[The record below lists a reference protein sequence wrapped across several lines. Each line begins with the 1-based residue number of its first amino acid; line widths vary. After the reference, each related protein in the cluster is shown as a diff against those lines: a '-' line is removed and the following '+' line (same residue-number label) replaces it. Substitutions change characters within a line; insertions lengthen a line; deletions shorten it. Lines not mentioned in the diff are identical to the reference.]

1 MGESVSGAVL
11 CLGEMLLRLSGSEGG
26 RLLDT
31 TAVRAHFGGA
41 EANVAVALAQ
51 LGVDA
56 RFVSRLPD
64 GPLGDAAID
73 HLRRH
78 GVATTG
84 MVRTSG
90 RMGLYFLS
98 PGAGVRA
105 SSIIYDRAGSTFAL
119 AKAEDFDWHCLLRGV
134 RWLHLSGITP
144 ALGPASA
151 QLGLAAARAA
161 KALGVSLSFD
171 GNYRATLW
179 GQWDGDP
186 RAILTDY
193 VALADLF
200 IGSHRD
206 IGLLLGR
213 DFSGSGPDRRREA
226 AVALLDAFPGLAHIA
241 START
246 TLDATHYRLSARVDG
261 RHGFHQTDEV
271 ALNAITDRIGTGD
284 AFAAGVLAALHR
296 GAQEA
301 AEQGLALACLKHFIA
316 GDASISRPSD
326 VAAFRQGRFDVQ
338 R

>member
-1 MGESVSGAVL
+1 MSGAVL
-11 CLGEMLLRLSGSEGG
+11 CIGEMLLRLSGSGDG
-26 RLLDT
+26 RLFDT
-31 TAVRAHFGGA
+31 PAVRAHFGGA
-41 EANVAVALAQ
+41 EANVAIALAQ
-51 LGVDA
+51 LGLDG
-56 RFVSRLPD
+56 RFVSRLPN

-84 MVRTSG
+84 MVRAPG
-90 RMGLYFLS
+90 RLGLYFLS

-105 SSIIYDRAGSTFAL
+105 SSIVYDRTGSTFVEA
-119 AKAEDFDWHCLLRGV
+119 AAEDFDWPRLLHGV

-144 ALGPASA
+144 ALGPTSA
-151 QLGLAAARAA
+151 QLGLTAAFAA
-161 KALGVSLSFD
+161 KAQGVSLSFD

-179 GQWDGDP
+179 DKWEGDP

-213 DFSGSGPDRRREA
+213 DFSGSGPKRRREA
-226 AVALLDAFPGLAHIA
+226 ALALFDAFPRLGHIA

-246 TLDATHYRLSARVDG
+246 TLDANHYRLSARVDG
-261 RHGFHQTDEV
+261 RESFHQTDEV
-271 ALNAITDRIGTGD
+271 ALNAVTDRIGTGD
-284 AFAAGVLAALHR
+284 AFAAGVLAALHQ
-296 GAQEA
+296 GAEEA
-301 AEQGLALACLKHFIA
+301 AEQGLALACLKHFTA
-316 GDASISRPSD
+316 GDASVSRPSD